1 MKKYKKLPEDKVRL
15 YGKQILDAMLYLH
28 QNRILHR
35 DLKPQNILLEKDV
48 IKICDF
54 GFAKQMTA
62 STNFLRSIKGTPLY
76 IAPEIIDEKKYTHKV
91 DIWSFGVILY
101 ELATGYTPFYAST
114 IQQLKPKI
122 LYNPVNYPSWMS
134 PNLRSLIEGML
145 QKRDL
150 NRLDWEDI
158 KNHIFFN

>member
-134 PNLRSLIEGML
+134 
-145 QKRDL
+145 
-150 NRLDWEDI
+150 
-158 KNHIFFN
+158 